1 VPANSFGRERLV
13 DDVLESFGDLDSIF
27 SLPGGDQVDS
37 MSGVGRG
44 KLWRT
49 TTQRLLKRGTILGAK
64 SGDGASMDPSGG

>member
-1 VPANSFGRERLV
+1 MNSFGRERLV

-44 KLWRT
+44 M
-49 TTQRLLKRGTILGAK
+49 TTQRLLKRRTMLGAK
-64 SGDGASMDPSGG
+64 SGDSADMDSSG